1 MWFFHKLRM
10 ESFDWFGEIL
20 DCKRLEKMKEMFVNE
35 IFVKEITQL
44 ILV

>member
-1 MWFFHKLRM
+1 
-10 ESFDWFGEIL
+10 
-20 DCKRLEKMKEMFVNE
+20 MKEMFVNE

>member
-1 MWFFHKLRM
+1 MKHLQFQIEKKP
-10 ESFDWFGEIL
+10 SDEIFV
-20 DCKRLEKMKEMFVNE
+20 DEMFVNE